1 MLTRNIEFYNFN
13 IKKKLKLLK
22 IKKDFLKFNNLV
34 KTFPLLKSY
43 SKNYK
48 YSYKKKIIS
57 KYKNNKN
64 FRILGMGGSILGTEA
79 IYQFLNEK
87 IKKEFEFIN
96 NLNPKISIK
105 KKAVNLIVSK
115 SGETLETI
123 SNFHILLK
131 KNKNE
136 KNIFITENK
145 KSYLSELAHRI
156 KSDVVE
162 HKNFIGGRYSVL
174 SEVGMLPAELMGL
187 DEKKFKR
194 LNNLIISKRFINQLT
209 NNVDQI
215 LNFVK
220 KGKLNSIILN
230 YDEKS
235 ENLFKW
241 YQQLVGESL
250 GKKSMGLI
258 PILSSMPKDNHSLL
272 QLYLDGPKKNFYT
285 FFNINENKTDILE
298 SNLILNSKKYLHKKS
313 LSQII
318 RAQELSTQ
326 NIFKQKK
333 IPFRSFKI
341 LKRNEETLGELF
353 CFFVLETI
361 LLGKALKLNPFD
373 QPSVELIKIET
384 KKKLS

>member
-1 MLTRNIEFYNFN
+1 MLTRNIEFYNFK
-13 IKKKLKLLK
+13 IKKKLKFLK

-43 SKNYK
+43 SKNYR
-48 YSYKKKIIS
+48 YSYNKKIIS

-87 IKKEFEFIN
+87 IKKDFEFIN

-105 KKAVNLIVSK
+105 KKAVNLVISK

-145 KSYLSELAHRI
+145 KSYLSELAYKM

-187 DEKKFKR
+187 NEKKFKR
-194 LNNLIISKRFINQLT
+194 LNNLISSKRFVNQLI

-220 KGKLNSIILN
+220 EGKLNSIILN

-250 GKKSMGLI
+250 GKKSTGLI

-272 QLYLDGPKKNFYT
+272 QLYLDGPKNNFYT
-285 FFNINENKTDILE
+285 FFNIYENKTDILKT
-298 SNLILNSKKYLHKKS
+298 NLILNSKKYLHKKS

-318 RAQELSTQ
+318 HAQELSTQ

-384 KKKLS
+384 KKILS

>member
-48 YSYKKKIIS
+48 YSYKKKIIT

-96 NLNPKISIK
+96 NLNPKISVK

-123 SNFHILLK
+123 SNFHVLLK

-194 LNNLIISKRFINQLT
+194 LNNLISSKRFINQLT

-272 QLYLDGPKKNFYT
+272 QLYLDGPKNNFYT
-285 FFNINENKTDILE
+285 FFNINENKTDILK
-298 SNLILNSKKYLHKKS
+298 SNLILNSKRYLQKKS

-318 RAQELSTQ
+318 CAQELSTQ

-384 KKKLS
+384 KKILS